1 MSVSGRSSSRKAAQ
15 SRGLRPSGGEP
26 ARATRRPRPVKR
38 SGGRLL
44 RRLGPA
50 RVAAV
55 LVIAALLGAGWLW
68 LRDSSLVAVRH
79 VEITGV
85 SGPDSGRI
93 RSALTAAAHTM
104 TTLDLQRSRLQT
116 AVAPY
121 PAVKSIRVATEFPH
135 GLRIHVVEELPS
147 AILIAGGRRVLVS
160 ADGTVL
166 RGATAKRVLPLLPA
180 RALPVG
186 TRVTNRD
193 NRQELAVLAA
203 APSALAMRA
212 AGVLETPAHGIVVKL
227 RAGPSLYFGTVSSLR
242 SKWVAA
248 TAVLATPSSQGAA
261 YIDLSDPSRP
271 AAG

>member
-1 MSVSGRSSSRKAAQ
+1 
-15 SRGLRPSGGEP
+15 
-26 ARATRRPRPVKR
+26 
-38 SGGRLL
+38 
-44 RRLGPA
+44 
-50 RVAAV
+50 VA
-55 LVIAALLGAGWLW
+55 LVFLIAALLGGGWLW

-79 VEITGV
+79 VEISGV

-93 RSALTAAAHTM
+93 RAALTAAAHTM

-121 PAVKSIRVATEFPH
+121 PAVKSIRVTTNFPH
-135 GLRIHVVEELPS
+135 GLRIHVFEELPS
-147 AILIAGGRRVLVS
+147 AILTAGGRRVVIS

-166 RGATAKRVLPLLPA
+166 RGATPKPRLPVLPA

-186 TRVTNRD
+186 TRVTDRA

-203 APSALAMRA
+203 APSALAARA
-212 AGVLETPAHGIVVKL
+212 AGVLNTAAHGIVVKL
-227 RAGPSLYFGTVSSLR
+227 RAGPSLYFGTLSSLHE
-242 SKWVAA
+242 KWIAA

>member
-1 MSVSGRSSSRKAAQ
+1 M
-15 SRGLRPSGGEP
+15 
-26 ARATRRPRPVKR
+26 
-38 SGGRLL
+38 

-55 LVIAALLGAGWLW
+55 VLVAAVLGATWFW

-93 RSALTAAAHTM
+93 RAALTAAAQTM
-104 TTLDLQRSRLQT
+104 TTLDFQRSRLQT

-121 PAVKSIRVATEFPH
+121 PAVKSLQVATDFPH
-135 GLRIHVVEELPS
+135 GLRIHVIEELPS
-147 AILIAGGRRVLVS
+147 AILSAGGRHMVVA
-160 ADGTVL
+160 ADGVVL
-166 RGATAKRVLPLLPA
+166 RGAATNRTLPMLPV

-186 TRVTNRD
+186 ARVTDRE

-203 APSALAMRA
+203 APSKLAARVA
-212 AGVLETPAHGIVVKL
+212 AVLDTGAHGIVVKL
-227 RAGPSLYFGTVSSLR
+227 RAGPSLYFGPADSLHA
-242 SKWVAA
+242 KWIAA
-248 TAVLATPSSQGAA
+248 TAVLGSAGSAGAA
-261 YIDLSDPSRP
+261 YLDLSDPSRP